1 MATTVLKGFDELL
14 GNLTLTETEAA
25 TAAGRVRNL
34 QSIFG
39 TLYTCARAPWTI
51 GSYGRDT
58 LIRWQRDID
67 MMVAIDDAYWPKYMQ
82 SSRQF
87 LYDVR
92 GLLNDAYGQTE
103 VSTRQV
109 AVRMMLSGGLQV
121 DLVPTFVND
130 NGGFLMPD
138 GRGGWQL
145 TNPPYHDKLMSD
157 SNVRLGSRLKPLVRF
172 MKAWNYVN
180 GHHLRSFHLEMI
192 VERMWR
198 DASAL
203 PSVPDAMA
211 QTLAA
216 AVSWVET
223 GFADPWT
230 GSELML
236 NSYLS
241 STERALVARLL
252 KEDAARSKTAL
263 EFAASGQVSEA
274 FDRWNVVY
282 GNYFPAYG

>member
-1 MATTVLKGFDELL
+1 
-14 GNLTLTETEAA
+14 
-25 TAAGRVRNL
+25 
-34 QSIFG
+34 
-39 TLYTCARAPWTI
+39 
-51 GSYGRDT
+51 
-58 LIRWQRDID
+58 
-67 MMVAIDDAYWPKYMQ
+67 
-82 SSRQF
+82 
-87 LYDVR
+87 
-92 GLLNDAYGQTE
+92 
-103 VSTRQV
+103 
-109 AVRMMLSGGLQV
+109 MMLSGSLQV

-180 GHHLRSFHLEMI
+180 GHHLRSFHREMI

-223 GFADPWT
+223 DFADPWT
-230 GSELML
+230 GSGLML
-236 NSYLS
+236 DSYLS
-241 STERALVARLL
+241 STEQAQVARLL

-263 EFAASGQVSEA
+263 EFAAQSGS
-274 FDRWNVVY
+274 
-282 GNYFPAYG
+282 PAQLCTYACLLSAKPTDCTQC